1 MMTIWIWRGNGDDQ
15 SAGAQRYIGIWR
27 REHTAQ
33 QQRHSKA
40 RSVLRKV
47 HMLVSDSQSRK
58 LFHRSYMCLRKAW
71 LVATFSA
78 ALPRRSQA
86 NVIRAWLHAA
96 KLLSS
101 MRLARCHR
109 LQTTQRRALRSAVV
123 SRWRQHTRTVLQ
135 SVRVAERLHF
145 SCRRRARERL
155 LSSAMS
161 AFSLCLLVCEGES
174 EHHVAKRQARA
185 GDNL

>member
-1 MMTIWIWRGNGDDQ
+1 MMKVR
-15 SAGAQRYIGIWR
+15 GAQRYVRTWR

-40 RSVLRKV
+40 GGVLRKV
-47 HMLVSDSQSRK
+47 HMLVSDSQSRE

-71 LVATFSA
+71 LVAVYSA

-101 MRLARCHR
+101 MRQVRCQR
-109 LQTTQRRALRSAVV
+109 LQTTQRRAIRSAAV

-145 SCRRRARERL
+145 SCQRRARERL

-161 AFSLCLLVCEGES
+161 AFSLCLLVCEGER
-174 EHHVAKRQARA
+174 EHHAAKRQAGA